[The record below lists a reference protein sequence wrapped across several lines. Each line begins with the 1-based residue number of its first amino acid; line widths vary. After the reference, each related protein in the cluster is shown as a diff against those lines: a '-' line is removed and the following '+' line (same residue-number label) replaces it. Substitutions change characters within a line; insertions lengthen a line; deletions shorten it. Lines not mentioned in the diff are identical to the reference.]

1 MNYWII
7 HNLFFLL
14 PTAQTRMSEEAAN
27 QFNNTTSVIVHEYSA
42 QNDLEITD
50 EAVEAL
56 QQIALTQLSLL

>member
-1 MNYWII
+1 
-7 HNLFFLL
+7 
-14 PTAQTRMSEEAAN
+14 MSEEAAN